1 MKDLIVGCATNYDW
15 SKLKY
20 WVNSINRS
28 GFEGDKVLI
37 LMNCDKDTVQK
48 ISDSGFSI
56 IAFGQ
61 DSDGNLSYSSNM
73 MVHVERFFHI
83 YQHLKNK
90 DYRYVITTDVKDVIF
105 QKNPSSWLEENL
117 GHTFDQMHISHPSS
131 QFNKGNL
138 VFSSESMKYKDEP
151 WGDQNLRETFG
162 TQIYEDFKNNVIYN
176 VGVLAGRGYAMKDLM
191 MNIFASCMHRPIKIC
206 DQSTFNFLISQH
218 PYLKTSK
225 YTKSEDGW
233 ACQLGTTAD
242 PSKIEQF
249 RPFLLEPSPKMV
261 DDKVVT
267 STGIEYTIVHQYDRV
282 PEWKKVIEAKYDDK

>member
-20 WVNSINRS
+20 WVNSINAS

-37 LMNCDKDTVQK
+37 LMNCDKDTVKK

-56 IAFGQ
+56 IAFNQ
-61 DSDGNLSYSSNM
+61 DSNGNLTYNSQM

-83 YQHLKNK
+83 YQLLKDNE
-90 DYRYVITTDVKDVIF
+90 YRYVITTDVKDVVF
-105 QKNPSSWLEENL
+105 QRNPSKWLEENL
-117 GHTFDQMHISHPSS
+117 PEGVED
-131 QFNKGNL
+131 L

-151 WGDQNLRETFG
+151 WGNQNLLETFG
-162 TQIYEDFKNNVIYN
+162 PQIYEDFKNHTIFN
-176 VGVLAGRGYAMKDLM
+176 VGVLAGHGYAMKDLM

-218 PYLKTSK
+218 PYLSTSM

-249 RPFLLEPSPKMV
+249 RPFLLEPSPKMEG
-261 DDKVVT
+261 DKVLT
-267 STGIEYTIVHQYDRV
+267 SEGIEYIIVHQYDRCDFADIIR
-282 PEWKKVIEAKYDDK
+282 KKYDDK

>member
-28 GFEGDKVLI
+28 GFDGDKVLI
-37 LMNCDKDTVQK
+37 LMNCDKDTVDK
-48 ISDSGFSI
+48 ISEAGFSI
-56 IAFGQ
+56 IGFNQ
-61 DSDGNLSYSSNM
+61 DANGNLSYNSNM

-83 YQHLKNK
+83 YQLLKDNE
-90 DYRYVITTDVKDVIF
+90 YRYVITTDVKDVVF
-105 QKNPSSWLEENL
+105 QRNPSKWLEENL
-117 GHTFDQMHISHPSS
+117 PEGVED
-131 QFNKGNL
+131 L

-151 WGDQNLRETFG
+151 WGNQNLLETFG
-162 TQIYEDFKNNVIYN
+162 PQIYEDFKNHTIFN
-176 VGVLAGRGYAMKDLM
+176 VGVLAGHGFAMKDLM
-191 MNIFASCMHRPIKIC
+191 MNIFASCLHRPIKIC

-218 PYLKTSK
+218 PYLSTSM

-249 RPFLLEPSPKMV
+249 RPFLLEPSPKME

-282 PEWKKVIEAKYDDK
+282 PEWKKIIEAKYDDK

>member
-37 LMNCDKDTVQK
+37 LMNCDKDTVKK

-56 IAFGQ
+56 IAFNQ
-61 DSDGNLSYSSNM
+61 DANGNLSYNSNM

-83 YQHLKNK
+83 YQLLKDNL
-90 DYRYVITTDVKDVIF
+90 YRYVITTDVKDVVF
-105 QKNPSSWLEENL
+105 QQNPSVWLENNF
-117 GHTFDQMHISHPSS
+117 TD
-131 QFNKGNL
+131 NDDL

-151 WGDQNLRETFG
+151 WGNQNLLETFG
-162 TQIYEDFKNNVIYN
+162 PQIYEDFKNHTIFN

-191 MNIFASCMHRPIKIC
+191 MNIFASCIHRPIKIC

-249 RPFLLEPSPKMV
+249 RPFLLEPSPKL
-261 DDKVVT
+261 DEDKVVT
-267 STGIEYTIVHQYDRV
+267 SEGIEYTIVHQYDRV

>member
-37 LMNCDKDTVQK
+37 LMNCDKDTVKK

-56 IAFGQ
+56 IAFNQ
-61 DSDGNLSYSSNM
+61 DSNGNLTYNSNM

-83 YQHLKNK
+83 YQLLKDNE
-90 DYRYVITTDVKDVIF
+90 YRYVITTDVKDVVF
-105 QKNPSSWLEENL
+105 QRNPSKWLEENL
-117 GHTFDQMHISHPSS
+117 AEGVED
-131 QFNKGNL
+131 L
-138 VFSSESMKYKDEP
+138 VFSSESMRYKDEP
-151 WGDQNLRETFG
+151 WGNQNLLETFG
-162 TQIYEDFKNNVIYN
+162 PQIYEDFKTNTIFN
-176 VGVLAGRGYAMKDLM
+176 VGVLAGHGFAMKDLM

-218 PYLKTSK
+218 PYLSTSM
-225 YTKSEDGW
+225 YTRSEDGW

-249 RPFLLEPSPKMV
+249 RPFLLEPTPKMEG
-261 DDKVVT
+261 DKVLT
-267 STGIEYTIVHQYDRV
+267 SQGIEYTIVHQYDRV

>member
-1 MKDLIVGCATNYDW
+1 MRDLIVGCATNYDW

-20 WVNSINRS
+20 WVNSINAS
-28 GFEGDKVLI
+28 GFEGDKILI
-37 LMNCDKDTVQK
+37 LMNCDKETVGK
-48 ISDSGFSI
+48 ISDSGFGI
-56 IAFGQ
+56 IAFNK
-61 DSDGNLSYSSNM
+61 DENDNLTYNSNM
-73 MVHVERFFHI
+73 MVHVERFYHI
-83 YQHLKNK
+83 YQLLRDNL
-90 DYRYVITTDVKDVIF
+90 YRYVITTDVKDVIF
-105 QKNPSSWLEENL
+105 QKNPSEWLEKNL
-117 GHTFDQMHISHPSS
+117 PNTED
-131 QFNKGNL
+131 L

-162 TQIYEDFKNNVIYN
+162 TQIYEDFKNNTIFN

-191 MNIFASCMHRPIKIC
+191 MNIFASCLGRPIKIC

-218 PYLKTSK
+218 PYLKTSM

-249 RPFLLEPSPKMV
+249 RPFLLEPSPKLDGDM
-261 DDKVVT
+261 VVT

-282 PEWKKVIEAKYDDK
+282 PEWKKVIEKKYDDK

>member
-37 LMNCDKDTVQK
+37 LMNCDKDTVKK

-56 IAFGQ
+56 IAFNQ
-61 DSDGNLSYSSNM
+61 DANGNLTYESPM

-83 YQHLKNK
+83 YQLLRDNE
-90 DYRYVITTDVKDVIF
+90 YRYVITTDVKDVVF
-105 QKNPSSWLEENL
+105 QRNPSKWLEENL
-117 GHTFDQMHISHPSS
+117 AEGVED
-131 QFNKGNL
+131 L

-151 WGDQNLRETFG
+151 WGNQNLLETFG
-162 TQIYEDFKNNVIYN
+162 PQIYEDFKNHTIFN
-176 VGVLAGRGYAMKDLM
+176 VGVLAGHGFAMKDLM

-218 PYLKTSK
+218 PYIPTSM

-249 RPFLLEPSPKMV
+249 RPFLLEPSPKMEG
-261 DDKVVT
+261 DKVLT
-267 STGIEYTIVHQYDRV
+267 SQGIEYIIVHQYDRV
-282 PEWKKVIEAKYDDK
+282 PEWKKVIEAKYNGL